1 MRLTSMD
8 INNKEFKKSLR
19 GYNAD
24 EVDEFLDKVA
34 EEYEFM
40 YKENST
46 LREKNSFLEEKLDH
60 HVKIESTIQ
69 NTLVLAQ
76 NAAEQAKSSAQ
87 KESELIIRSANDSSQ
102 RMVDKA
108 HEDILKINDEY
119 DRTKQEFA
127 KFRTKFRNFMNCQV
141 EMFEGLE
148 SDYFKSYNVGSEIN
162 KSGNEIED
170 NSIDKKNISPLE
182 CSNLTLKNIDE
193 KDFHN
198 HDMEEIKSFFAKE

>member
-1 MRLTSMD
+1 MRMTSMD

-46 LREKNSFLEEKLDH
+46 LKEKSNFLQEKLEH

-76 NAAEQAKSSAQ
+76 NASEQAKSSAQ
-87 KESELIIRSANDSSQ
+87 RESELIIKSANDSSQ
-102 RMVDKA
+102 KMLDKA
-108 HEDILKINDEY
+108 HEDVLKINDEY

-127 KFRTKFRNFMNCQV
+127 KFRTRFRSFMNCQI

-148 SDYFKSYNVGSEIN
+148 SDYFKNYNVGNNIN
-162 KSGNEIED
+162 VDNEAL
-170 NSIDKKNISPLE
+170 DKKINNNIIATTEYSEL
-182 CSNLTLKNIDE
+182 NLKNIDE
-193 KDFHN
+193 KDFHD
-198 HDMEEIKSFFAKE
+198 HDLEEIKSFFVKE

>member
-1 MRLTSMD
+1 MRMTAMD
-8 INNKEFKKSLR
+8 INNKEFKKGLR
-19 GYNAD
+19 GYSID
-24 EVDEFLDKVA
+24 EVDEFLDKIA
-34 EEYEFM
+34 EEYEIM
-40 YKENST
+40 YKENSN

-87 KESELIIRSANDSSQ
+87 KEAELIIRSANDSSQ

-108 HEDILKINDEY
+108 HEDVLKINDEY
-119 DRTKQEFA
+119 DRIKQEFA
-127 KFRTKFRNFMNCQV
+127 MFRTKFRNFMNCQV

-148 SDYFKSYNVGSEIN
+148 SDYFKSYNVG
-162 KSGNEIED
+162 NEIV
-170 NSIDKKNISPLE
+170 DKKIDTKNIVESE
-182 CSNLTLKNIDE
+182 VFNLTLKNIDE
-193 KDFHN
+193 KDFQD

>member
-1 MRLTSMD
+1 MRITSMD

-34 EEYEFM
+34 EEYEIV

-46 LREKNSFLEEKLDH
+46 LKEKTSFLEEKLEH

-76 NAAEQAKSSAQ
+76 NAAEQAKFCAQ
-87 KESELIIRSANDSSQ
+87 KESELIIKNANDSSQ
-102 RMVDKA
+102 RMLDKA
-108 HEDILKINDEY
+108 HNDVLKINDEY
-119 DRTKQEFA
+119 EKTKQEFA
-127 KFRTKFRNFMNCQV
+127 KFRTKFRNFMNTQV

-148 SDYFKSYNVGSEIN
+148 NDYFKNYNVG
-162 KSGNEIED
+162 NEIKDKRSERET
-170 NSIDKKNISPLE
+170 NIDSE
-182 CSNLTLKNIDE
+182 YSNLTLKNIDE
-193 KDFHN
+193 KDFHSN
-198 HDMEEIKSFFAKE
+198 DLEEIKSFFAKE

>member
-1 MRLTSMD
+1 MRMTAMD
-8 INNKEFKKSLR
+8 INNKEFKKGLR

-24 EVDEFLDKVA
+24 EVDEFLDKIS
-34 EEYEFM
+34 EEYEIM

-46 LREKNSFLEEKLDH
+46 LRERASFLEEKLDH

-76 NAAEQAKSSAQ
+76 NAAEQAKFSAQ

-108 HEDILKINDEY
+108 HDEVLKINDEY
-119 DRTKQEFA
+119 EKTKQEFA
-127 KFRTKFRNFMNCQV
+127 KFRTKFRGFMNCQV

-148 SDYFKSYNVGSEIN
+148 SDYFKNYNVG
-162 KSGNEIED
+162 NETHD
-170 NSIDKKNISPLE
+170 VSNDKKIEENDIIESE
-182 CSNLTLKNIDE
+182 YSNLTLKNIDE
-193 KDFHN
+193 KDFN
-198 HDMEEIKSFFAKE
+198 TQDMEEIKSFFAKE

>member
-1 MRLTSMD
+1 MRMTSMD
-8 INNKEFKKSLR
+8 INNKEFKKGLR
-19 GYNAD
+19 GYSVD

-34 EEYEFM
+34 EEYEIM
-40 YKENST
+40 YKENSN
-46 LREKNSFLEEKLDH
+46 LREKNTFLEEKLDH

-87 KESELIIRSANDSSQ
+87 KEAELIIRSANDSSQ

-108 HEDILKINDEY
+108 HEDVLKINDEY
-119 DRTKQEFA
+119 DRIKQEFA
-127 KFRTKFRNFMNCQV
+127 MFRTKFRNFMNCQV

-148 SDYFKSYNVGSEIN
+148 SDYFKSYNVG
-162 KSGNEIED
+162 NEIV
-170 NSIDKKNISPLE
+170 DKKIDTKNIVESE
-182 CSNLTLKNIDE
+182 VFNLTLKNIDE
-193 KDFHN
+193 KDFHD